1 MARCAGVIKMS
12 IKIVPVF
19 KVRDLKQAIAF
30 YTKVLDFELP
40 YAEEDAYKWGGA
52 DLVKGGAELQLTTYE
67 SDSLFGSVVNIWVDD
82 VDDLFQKYIGRG
94 LDTSRKKES
103 PVHQGPLNQTWGTR
117 EFYVTDSDGNTL
129 RFCKVL

>member
-1 MARCAGVIKMS
+1 MASNAGTVIMNT
-12 IKIVPVF
+12 KIVPVF
-19 KVRDLKQAIAF
+19 KVRNLKQAIAF

-40 YAEEDAYKWGGA
+40 YAEEDAHSWGGA
-52 DLVKGGAELQLTTYE
+52 DLVKGSAELQLTTYE
-67 SDSLFGSVVNIWVDD
+67 SESLFGSVVNIWVDD

-103 PVHQGPLNQTWGTR
+103 PVHQGPLDQTWGTR

>member
-1 MARCAGVIKMS
+1 MARGAHITKMS

-40 YAEEDAYKWGGA
+40 YAEEDAYQWGGA
-52 DLVKGGAELQLTTYE
+52 DLVKGGSELQLTTYE

-82 VDDLFQKYIGRG
+82 VDDLFQKYISRG
-94 LDTSRKKES
+94 LDTSCKKES

>member
-1 MARCAGVIKMS
+1 MS